1 MAMYITAL
9 STRTNTIAAIQNMN
23 LNKSAWSLAIGPAVP
38 NVDWLLSGV
47 HAASRTIASGTKSIS
62 AVRIGKESFETRCIW
77 ELYVA
82 CGGVVN
88 ELSQKNTDD

>member
-1 MAMYITAL
+1 
-9 STRTNTIAAIQNMN
+9 MN
-23 LNKSAWSLAIGPAVP
+23 LNKSAWSSAMGPAVP

-47 HAASRTIASGTKSIS
+47 HAASRAIASGINSKSVGRS
-62 AVRIGKESFETRCIW
+62 VKESLETRCIW

-88 ELSQKNTDD
+88 ESSQKNTDN